1 MKILI
6 PSLAIMLVFGFLA
19 CNNSQKEDIELALK
33 QYDIW
38 RTNQLNTEK
47 YFDKCPPEEEDIDT
61 EFTRYSLPK
70 LNDLGNEDDF
80 VFIDTNSIDFN
91 KDNKIDFLFKLRPYD
106 CAEGAGLLS
115 MHPPIHLLVV
125 SNETGYVL
133 NDTIVKNVNTKIKEL
148 IDYSFDS
155 YADWIYLDTLYMKGE
170 NVFGKGAFYVWLDED
185 PSCCPSITA
194 DYKTLLPND
203 KENGYVDIEGKYKPE
218 GEEEVEKEFSK
229 RIEF

>member
-1 MKILI
+1 MLI
-6 PSLAIMLVFGFLA
+6 YYLSIVLIFNLFS
-19 CNNSQKEDIELALK
+19 CNNTQEKNIELALK

-38 RTNQLNTEK
+38 RINQLNTEK
-47 YFDKCPPEEEDIDT
+47 YFDKCPPEEEIDT

-70 LNDLGNEDDF
+70 LEDLGNENGY
-80 VFIDTNSIDFN
+80 VSIDTNGIDFN
-91 KDNKIDFLFKLRPYD
+91 KDKKIDFLFKLRPYD

-125 SNETGYVL
+125 SNENGYEL
-133 NDTIVKNVNTKIKEL
+133 NDTIVNDVNTKIREL
-148 IDYSFDS
+148 INYSFDS

-170 NVFGKGAFYVWLDED
+170 NVFGKGTFYVWLDD
-185 PSCCPSITA
+185 DSSCCPSITA

-203 KENGYVDIEGKYKPE
+203 KDKGYIDIEGKYKPE
-218 GEEEVEKEFSK
+218 GEDEIEKEFSK

>member
-1 MKILI
+1 MKTLI
-6 PSLAIMLVFGFLA
+6 PGLVTMLVFSLFA
-19 CNNSQKEDIELALK
+19 CNNSQERNIELAFK

-38 RTNQLNTEK
+38 RVNQLNTEK
-47 YFDKCPPEEEDIDT
+47 YFDKCPPEEEEIDI
-61 EFTRYSLPK
+61 EFTRYSLPT
-70 LNDLGNEDDF
+70 LDDLENEDDL
-80 VFIDTNSIDFN
+80 VFIDTNCIDFN
-91 KDNKIDFLFKLRPYD
+91 KDKKIDFLFKLRPYD

-125 SNETGYVL
+125 SNENGYTM
-133 NDTIVKNVNTKIKEL
+133 NDTIVKSVNTKVKEL

-170 NVFGKGAFYVWLDED
+170 NIFGKGAFYVWLNDD
-185 PSCCPSITA
+185 SSCCPSITA

-203 KENGYVDIEGKYKPE
+203 KEKGYIDIEGKYKPE
-218 GEEEVEKEFSK
+218 GEEEIEKEFSK